1 MSNLFKLDGV
11 SMRMEPAITKWSF
24 EDLGDDPALHRWRA
38 WWVTE
43 SLRAGLTVTGIQ
55 LRAYPV
61 IKTNPESVWI
71 DEWADRQATKQ
82 PWEEG
87 APSKEWIAYEGKPVK
102 KRLLHNGSGSAWAK
116 PTQEEAIHSL
126 AIRLTRWANHVARDV
141 QKARSAADVLEKLR
155 PNLKMS
161 ADAARTRLDGKEWT
175 L

>member
-1 MSNLFKLDGV
+1 MSNLFKLDGMTV
-11 SMRMEPAITKWSF
+11 QTKPSITKWSF
-24 EDLGDDPALHRWRA
+24 EDLGDEPDKHRWRA
-38 WWVTE
+38 WWVTD
-43 SLRAGLTVTGIQ
+43 GNGVVTGIE
-55 LRAYPV
+55 LRAYPI

-71 DEWADRQATKQ
+71 NVDGYREHTR
-82 PWEEG
+82 
-87 APSKEWIAYEGKPVK
+87 EGKQWKAFEPPWMK

-155 PNLKMS
+155 PNMKWS
-161 ADAARTRLDGKEWT
+161 ADDARTRLDGKEWT

>member
-1 MSNLFKLDGV
+1 
-11 SMRMEPAITKWSF
+11 ME
-24 EDLGDDPALHRWRA
+24 
-38 WWVTE
+38 WV
-43 SLRAGLTVTGIQ
+43 
-55 LRAYPV
+55 
-61 IKTNPESVWI
+61 
-71 DEWADRQATKQ
+71 
-82 PWEEG
+82 
-87 APSKEWIAYEGKPVK
+87 AYEGKPTK

-161 ADAARTRLDGKEWT
+161 ADAARTRLDGKEWA